1 MLAYCLNKNVNGE
14 SLLKDI
20 QKLIDSKSKDNTT
33 NLVLVID
40 VREISKESTQHIAKI
55 EYRPLDQ

>member
-14 SLLKDI
+14 NLLKDI

-40 VREISKESTQHIAKI
+40 VKEISQESTQHIPKI
-55 EYRPLDQ
+55 EYHPLDQ